1 VNVDNAD
8 LTTMIL
14 LMDKPDG
21 LSEIAT
27 EKYRALFGTSG
38 KKKEMNNT

>member
-8 LTTMIL
+8 LTTMIS
-14 LMDKPDG
+14 LMAKPDG

-27 EKYRALFGTSG
+27 GKYRMIFGFNG
-38 KKKEMNNT
+38 KKKEMNST

>member
-14 LMDKPDG
+14 SMAKPDG

-27 EKYRALFGTSG
+27 EKYRVQFGFNG